1 MNTGDRM
8 VRMAEVECASQKLVD
23 KGWKVERIAYEDE
36 RDKPFTAHISLSVDG
51 ASELKG
57 VL

>member
-8 VRMAEVECASQKLVD
+8 VRMAEVERASQKLVD

-36 RDKPFTAHISLSVDG
+36 RDEPFKAHVSLSVDG
-51 ASELKG
+51 SKVEDG
-57 VL
+57 VV